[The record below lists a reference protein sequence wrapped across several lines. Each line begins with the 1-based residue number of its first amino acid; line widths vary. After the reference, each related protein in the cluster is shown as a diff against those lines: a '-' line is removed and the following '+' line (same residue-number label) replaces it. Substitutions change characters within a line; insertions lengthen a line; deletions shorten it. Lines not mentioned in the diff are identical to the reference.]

1 MTDEHHGPEL
11 VRDDDL
17 TRELAALYAPPADLA
32 YWTALE
38 DRIFARLDVFDGE
51 WWSVPDRWLRVGLV
65 AAAIALLV
73 AGSVLLRQAT
83 HSTAAARM
91 AAYES
96 AVDSAASDAFEIARR
111 GRLTEEQATLRLLIG
126 RD

>member
-1 MTDEHHGPEL
+1 MTDEHRGPEL

-17 TRELAALYAPPADLA
+17 TRELAALYAPPADGA

-38 DRIFARLDVFDGE
+38 ERILARLDAYDAE
-51 WWSVPDRWLRVGLV
+51 WWSVPDRWLRVGLA
-65 AAAIALLV
+65 AAAIAFLV

-83 HSTAAARM
+83 QAAQM
-91 AAYES
+91 ASYET

-111 GRLTEEQATLRLLIG
+111 GQLTEEQATLRLLIG

>member
-1 MTDEHHGPEL
+1 MSDEYRGPDL

-17 TRELAALYAPPADLA
+17 TRELAALYAPPADGT

-38 DRIFARLDVFDGE
+38 AHILARLGADAVASE

-73 AGSVLLRQAT
+73 AGSVLLRQET
-83 HSTAAARM
+83 RTARM
-91 AAYES
+91 ASYET

>member
-1 MTDEHHGPEL
+1 MTIEQRGPEL

-17 TRELAALYAPPADLA
+17 TRSLAALYAAPQSAA

-38 DRIFARLDVFDGE
+38 QRILARLAEPDGTEE
-51 WWSVPDRWLRVGLV
+51 WWSVPEKWLRVGLL
-65 AAAIALLV
+65 AAGIAVVV
-73 AGSVLLRQAT
+73 AGSLLLRTQTPA
-83 HSTAAARM
+83 SRM
-91 AAYES
+91 ASYES
-96 AVDSAASDAFEIARR
+96 AVDSAATDAFEVARR